1 MSHYRHK
8 GLHHAHA
15 SSSHD
20 SHGWVEGIT
29 ALKEDDRATQLLAP
43 SPGSANRI
51 STVDPSVIPTADGTT
66 LSPTSPAKAAS
77 LLQDDDATHA
87 PVALT
92 RDEDFETCMEHALGL
107 MVKEIQE
114 VGEVVLEMGAPNG
127 WGPVGMN
134 QERMDA
140 CLRKAGE
147 VAGKHGAGVSL
158 LRPTRQAEVQT
169 ATGPVSCHM
178 SDVLVRRLSGGIN
191 RPPIEVR
198 VAIIGNVDSG
208 KSTMVG
214 VLTRSM
220 LDDGRGLARSKVFKH
235 HHEET
240 TGRTSSIGQHTLCL
254 DSTGQILNDTLF
266 RNQTCGDYI
275 VRAAKV
281 ITLVD
286 LAGHERY
293 FRTTAYGLTGHMP
306 DYACLMVG
314 ANMGVVGMCKEHL
327 GVALALK
334 VPVFFVITKIDI
346 APEHILKQTVQNLMI
361 ILKKPGVKKKPFLVR
376 NMADVLLCARNMN
389 TDSLAPI
396 FLTSAVTGKGL
407 DLVRLFYNL
416 LPQRHR
422 WAEKQHDLPEFVVDE
437 TFSVPGVGTVVAGT
451 VKKGTIHPNT
461 TLLMGPDI
469 SDGSFKPVSIKSIH
483 YKRLPVTQ
491 VVAGQTAAMAL
502 KKMKRNQ
509 VRKGMV
515 LVDERMHPKASWEFD
530 ADIAILTHSTTI
542 QPRYQAVIHCEII
555 RQAARVV
562 AMDCERLRS
571 GDRACVRFRFI
582 QRPEY
587 ITSNSR
593 FVFREGRT
601 KGIGIVMETEHDFD
615 KEKEKEKA
623 AAGAGEHKAGGVLEA
638 GKGEGSKGAALV
650 PGAEAA
656 EPAKA

>member
-1 MSHYRHK
+1 MSKNRGHM
-8 GLHHAHA
+8 HHGAQYQTN
-15 SSSHD
+15 D
-20 SHGWVEGIT
+20 SAGWVEGIT
-29 ALKEDDRATQLLAP
+29 ALKDTDGATALLAD
-43 SPGSANRI
+43 GAANG
-51 STVDPSVIPTADGTT
+51 VH
-66 LSPTSPAKAAS
+66 AAGAEV
-77 LLQDDDATHA
+77 QGPRQEGGGATDTQA
-87 PVALT
+87 RPVAVT
-92 RDEDFETCMEHALGL
+92 AHEDFDTCIEHALTL
-107 MVKEIQE
+107 MAKEIADI
-114 VGEVVLEMGAPNG
+114 GEVVLEVGAPNG
-127 WGPVGMN
+127 WGPVGMT
-134 QERMDA
+134 QQQLEKCVAVTTEAAEKMGA
-140 CLRKAGE
+140 SVSVLRAAHQ
-147 VAGKHGAGVSL
+147 V
-158 LRPTRQAEVQT
+158 EVQT
-169 ATGPVSCHM
+169 VTGAVPCWVC
-178 SDVLVRRLSGGIN
+178 DVLVRRHSGGAA

-198 VAIIGNVDSG
+198 VAVIGNVDSG
-208 KSTMVG
+208 KSTLVG

-240 TGRTSSIGQHTLCL
+240 TGRTSSIGQHNLCL
-254 DSTGQILNDTLF
+254 DSRGKILNDSMF
-266 RNQTCGDYI
+266 RTQTCGDYI
-275 VRAAKV
+275 MNAAKV

-286 LAGHERY
+286 LAGHEKY

-314 ANMGVVGMCKEHL
+314 ANMGVVGMCKEHM

-334 VPVFFVITKIDI
+334 VPVFFIITKIDI
-346 APEHILKQTVQNLMI
+346 APEHILKQTVQNLMS

-376 NMADVLLCARNMN
+376 NTDDVLLCARNMH

-422 WAEKQHDLPEFVVDE
+422 WVDRQKELAEFVVDE
-437 TFSVPGVGTVVAGT
+437 TFTVPGVGTVVAGT
-451 VKKGTIHPNT
+451 VKKGVITPNA
-461 TLLMGPDI
+461 TLLIGPD
-469 SDGSFKPVSIKSIH
+469 STDGSFKQVSIKSIH
-483 YKRLPVTQ
+483 FKRLPVTQ

-502 KKMKRNQ
+502 KKMKKNQ

-515 LVDERMHPKASWEFD
+515 MVDERVRPKASWEFN

-587 ITSNSR
+587 ITANSR

-601 KGIGIVMETEHDFD
+601 KGIGIVLETEHEASAVGGKD
-615 KEKEKEKA
+615 KEPAVADAQKEQQKDQHA
-623 AAGAGEHKAGGVLEA
+623 T
-638 GKGEGSKGAALV
+638 
-650 PGAEAA
+650 
-656 EPAKA
+656 AK